1 MSRAEEIAARIHADH
16 AARRP
21 FESCRPAEDGSLA
34 LAYAIQDGLVRRYR
48 ADGRGDPAGWKIG
61 LTSARMQ
68 AFCGLDHPLAGVI
81 LAGGICESPARASL
95 ADHGRLGLECEIAL
109 HIGRDLPPTT
119 EPLSRAE
126 AESLVAAVAPAF
138 ELIDDR
144 GADYARLDV
153 FSIIA
158 DNGWNAGAVLG
169 EGLADWPDLAAC
181 RGRLAVDGEVVEE
194 GSGAEVLGHP
204 LEALVWLAAHLGAR
218 GETLPAGSLVMT
230 GSMIRTHFA
239 AAGRRYRFL
248 LDAPDGS
255 PLGEVEFRVD

>member
-1 MSRAEEIAARIHADH
+1 MSVADEIAARIHGDH
-16 AARRP
+16 ATGRM
-21 FESCRPAEDGSLA
+21 FESYRPQQGGDLP

-81 LAGGICESPARASL
+81 LTGGICESPARVAL
-95 ADHGRLGLECEIAL
+95 ADYGRLGLECEIAL
-109 HIGRDLPPTT
+109 HIGRDLPPATT
-119 EPLSRAE
+119 PLSRAE
-126 AESLVAAVAPAF
+126 AESHVAAIAPAF

-144 GADYARLDV
+144 AAPYDRLDV

-169 EGLADWPDLAAC
+169 EGLTEWPDLAAC
-181 RGRLAVDGEVVEE
+181 TGRFTVDGETVEE
-194 GSGAEVLGHP
+194 GAGAEVLGHP
-204 LEALVWLAAHLGAR
+204 LEALVWLAGHLGAR
-218 GETLPAGSLVMT
+218 GETLAAGSLVMT

-239 AAGRRYRFL
+239 EAGRSYGFAVS
-248 LDAPDGS
+248 APDGS
-255 PLGEVEFRVD
+255 ALGEVELKVA